1 MVTCSRLVINKP
13 TKNKKVYNIAKKK
26 LMDGTFDLDR
36 ASAGSFRMNLYTSA
50 SNAAT
55 LTLSTRTSV
64 TTEVTEANGYSSSG
78 KPLASVTWAVGASA
92 TEYRWNAAALVWTA
106 AGGSIANIKYAVIWG
121 GLGTQADK
129 LLCFSQLSTAQFTV
143 TSGNTLNITPSANG

>member
-1 MVTCSRLVINKP
+1 
-13 TKNKKVYNIAKKK
+13 
-26 LMDGTFDLDR
+26 MDGTFDLDK
-36 ASAGSFRMNLYTSA
+36 ASAGSFRMSLYTSA

-55 LTLSTRTSV
+55 LTVSTRTQLSSAGF
-64 TTEVTEANGYSSSG
+64 EVTEANGYSSSG

-106 AGGSIANIKYAVIWG
+106 AGGSISNIKYAVIWG

-143 TSGNTLNITPSANG
+143 TSGNTLTITPSANGIFELN